1 MAYQDLFPQN
11 TVCNLRRHCVRFPHY
26 PELTFQKVLLI
37 MLLQKVWKSH
47 NKIIR
52 LLAWMMGMG
61 HFFSLFKNRARN
73 QLCLCVN
80 QAELSLKFASSQD
93 MTGQSTVTNALEF
106 IAKHKQWLVW
116 SRPRLMAKVM
126 QRQIQAPLS
135 SCSTG
140 SWQPT
145 WVFQGTGWPYPIGEL
160 FLSVNLVPSML
171 WLWHNS
177 YLEP

>member
-11 TVCNLRRHCVRFPHY
+11 TVCNLRRHCIRFPHY
-26 PELTFQKVLLI
+26 LELTFQKALLI
-37 MLLQKVWKSH
+37 MLLQKVWKTH

-116 SRPRLMAKVM
+116 SGLVWWQKSCKGKFRPLCLHVPRGV
-126 QRQIQAPLS
+126 
-135 SCSTG
+135 G
-140 SWQPT
+140 SPHGFFRALDGPT
-145 WVFQGTGWPYPIGEL
+145 P
-160 FLSVNLVPSML
+160 
-171 WLWHNS
+171 
-177 YLEP
+177 